1 MWTEG
6 CRECCN
12 ECELNYKP
20 AVSRF
25 NYVAHPE
32 LVKIRAFQKQG
43 IGPVMPAAK
52 KKNTPKVV
60 RRISVRR
67 SGIHGKGIFAAVALG
82 KGTRIIEYK
91 GKRIPEE
98 VADDKYGNDEG
109 THTFLFL
116 LEDQIVIDANFGGN
130 SSRWIN
136 HSCDPNCDAF
146 EEKGRMYIDA
156 IKNIKAGE
164 ELTYD
169 YNLIVEERYTPA
181 LKRMYACACGSRK
194 CRGHILGSKR

>member
-1 MWTEG
+1 MKQ
-6 CRECCN
+6 
-12 ECELNYKP
+12 L
-20 AVSRF
+20 AV
-25 NYVAHPE
+25 N
-32 LVKIRAFQKQG
+32 AF
-43 IGPVMPAAK
+43 
-52 KKNTPKVV
+52 TVV
-60 RRISVRR
+60 
-67 SGIHGKGIFAAVALG
+67 
-82 KGTRIIEYK
+82 
-91 GKRIPEE
+91 
-98 VADDKYGNDEG
+98 DQWGNDCGVAIYE
-109 THTFLFL
+109 L
-116 LEDQIVIDANFGGN
+116 AA
-130 SSRWIN
+130 RIN